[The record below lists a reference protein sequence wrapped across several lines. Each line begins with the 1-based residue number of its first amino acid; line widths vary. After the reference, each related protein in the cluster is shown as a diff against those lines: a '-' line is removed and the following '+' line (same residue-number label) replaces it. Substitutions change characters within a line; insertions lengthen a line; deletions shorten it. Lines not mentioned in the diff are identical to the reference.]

1 MCREC
6 LLVLNLSSRRQV
18 SRGEISYRFLGGLC
32 EVFVF
37 LLLTFWGHSIL
48 VDITSKCQ
56 LHPGEIVFCGQ
67 FWNS

>member
-37 LLLTFWGHSIL
+37 CFASLDVLGAFKLG
-48 VDITSKCQ
+48 
-56 LHPGEIVFCGQ
+56 
-67 FWNS
+67 

>member
-1 MCREC
+1 MLYGSGGRIFMCREC

-37 LLLTFWGHSIL
+37 CFASLDVLGAFKLG
-48 VDITSKCQ
+48 
-56 LHPGEIVFCGQ
+56 
-67 FWNS
+67 